1 MVFPDRPLFW
11 AERNPLVYGVVDEGH
26 AVRFQEHRLS
36 GPRRIG
42 IIVCL
47 LFAILPVSFSIVML
61 SESFHAG
68 SPGIP
73 QTIEEGCGESHVESG
88 DLLPGTLY
96 CVPSSGP
103 DVSLLET
110 LEVSDDQHV
119 RATFGGGD
127 VHEYRWE
134 AVDDYVVFGEIF
146 DGEYEC
152 MTLLPQSNLNDDW
165 TYADLEIRVG
175 QYNPD
180 WCGTAVDNSTRTY
193 SADEPHPYDGI
204 WLYDVE
210 YGDPMNR
217 LVMIKYDG
225 LDILIQ
231 DGESEAYIN
240 GYVDSDERG
249 GFPGELCLTVPL
261 SLLFLVAAD
270 PRKLALYFHINT
282 GKIVRKRVG
291 RYPSFQTT
299 LDEVNFAS
307 TDLQRTV
314 RLKHHSDEIGS
325 WTTEHPGFDLIIW
338 RRNGPIVPVFFEDGG
353 DPQLHES
360 TILALLK
367 GLDVDEQRYRS
378 HLEAAEAG
386 SIEAAAPPVQ
396 NAEAKDGAA
405 SGVLFTDAG
414 DDGEDGPSRSSIHET
429 TKPKLP
435 EPDPEVNAFWSDIG

>member
-11 AERNPLVYGVVDEGH
+11 AEKNPLVYGVVNEGH

-36 GPRRIG
+36 GLRRIG

-47 LFAILPVSFSIVML
+47 LFAVLPVTFSIVML
-61 SESFHAG
+61 SESFQAG

-103 DVSLLET
+103 DVFLLET

-119 RATFGGGD
+119 KATFGEGD

-134 AVDDYVVFGEIF
+134 AVDDYVVVGDIF

-299 LDEVNFAS
+299 WDEVNFAS

-314 RLKHHSDEIGS
+314 RLKHHSDDTGDS
-325 WTTEHPGFDLIIW
+325 WTTEHPGFDLIVS

-353 DPQLHES
+353 NPQLHES

-378 HLEAAEAG
+378 HLEADEAESSDVMDTSRAH
-386 SIEAAAPPVQ
+386 APPV
-396 NAEAKDGAA
+396 ADAA
-405 SGVLFTDAG
+405 AFTVDADAG
-414 DDGEDGPSRSSIHET
+414 RKDDGSTGSFWTFDDMD
-429 TKPKLP
+429 KP
-435 EPDPEVNAFWSDIG
+435 